1 MLLKCE
7 MIPGKL
13 HNAFQ
18 LFPDPT
24 LYSPAEACQPE
35 EKLINREKK
44 CYPAIRSSSNQNTC
58 FEMFYGVFWR
68 TDHIKAQ
75 DFRFTFHTP
84 MKEDAV
90 CTREITSHVIDVSH
104 LSTLCHNLST
114 RLPSITWNVE
124 TETFPRI
131 RANKACPASHKIRS
145 MNYFL
150 LHVRFAPPSFHSVM
164 KNLWG
169 EQLSLTIGKV
179 GTNLSSTMRKNAQSM
194 NYSNVW
200 VWM

>member
-1 MLLKCE
+1 

-18 LFPDPT
+18 PFPDTT
-24 LYSPAEACQPE
+24 LYSPAKAFQPE

-44 CYPAIRSSSNQNTC
+44 NCYPTIPSISNQNTC
-58 FEMFYGVFWR
+58 FEMFHGVFWR

-84 MKEDAV
+84 MREDAV
-90 CTREITSHVIDVSH
+90 CTREITSRVIDVSH

-114 RLPSITWNVE
+114 QLPSITWNVK

-150 LHVRFAPPSFHSVM
+150 LSVLSTPPSFLSVV
-164 KNLWG
+164 KNFIRG
-169 EQLSLTIGKV
+169 AIV
-179 GTNLSSTMRKNAQSM
+179 
-194 NYSNVW
+194 
-200 VWM
+200 